1 MASYENGAVRHT
13 PHSNG
18 HSNGHS
24 NQVVSNP
31 MVGPNGQEPMRV
43 AFFTASYFVLDGV
56 TLTIRK
62 LLAALKQVC
71 VLAAVGQGLVA
82 VPELGS
88 KRPEL
93 GRGCVLGGDNRSTLL
108 PTFDHMI
115 STIPGPFLQAGCE
128 TLVITAAPT
137 RDTMGELGAL
147 EGENLVLVPVS

>member
-62 LLAALKQVC
+62 LLAALKQ
-71 VLAAVGQGLVA
+71 
-82 VPELGS
+82 
-88 KRPEL
+88 
-93 GRGCVLGGDNRSTLL
+93 
-108 PTFDHMI
+108 
-115 STIPGPFLQAGCE
+115 AGCE